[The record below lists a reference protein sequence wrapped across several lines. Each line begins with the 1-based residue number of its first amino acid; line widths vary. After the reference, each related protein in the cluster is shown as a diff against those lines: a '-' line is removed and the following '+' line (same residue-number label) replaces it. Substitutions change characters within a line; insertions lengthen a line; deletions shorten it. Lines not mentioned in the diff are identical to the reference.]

1 MWKCAN
7 VVQKEFRR
15 NTTENKK
22 GYKQEKLKETIH
34 RAIKDDIWIALYDVE
49 MDKAAVQ
56 LMEDYCSRFSNKP
69 DRFCCYSLE

>member
-1 MWKCAN
+1 MLQCCI
-7 VVQKEFRR
+7 
-15 NTTENKK
+15 KK
-22 GYKQEKLKETIH
+22 NSEKILLKIKNGYKIEETIH

-69 DRFCCYSLE
+69 DRFC